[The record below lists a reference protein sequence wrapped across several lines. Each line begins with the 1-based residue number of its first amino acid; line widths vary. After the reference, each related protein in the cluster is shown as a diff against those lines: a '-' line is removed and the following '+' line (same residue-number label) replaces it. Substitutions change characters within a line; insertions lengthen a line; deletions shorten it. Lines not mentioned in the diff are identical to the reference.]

1 MAAVWTA
8 VVAATVVPTG
18 CVKKMAVNALANA
31 MAKGGDVYASD
42 DDPELVRDALPFAL
56 KTLETLLAERPDHA
70 GLLISTS
77 RGFTQYAYA
86 FVEADAERLAVDDYR
101 AARELR
107 DRAIRL
113 YLRARDYGMR
123 ALELEVP
130 GISERLRTE
139 PDTAVEA
146 FDRQDQVDGLFWT
159 AAAWGSAIS
168 LGLDRPELVADI
180 DAVRAMTRRALALD
194 DTYERGTIHTVMI
207 GLESLPEAMGG
218 SPERARQHFE
228 RAVELSGKAQAAPYV
243 TFAASASVSAQDREE
258 FVRLLETALAI
269 DPDASPA
276 DRLANRITQRRARW
290 LLDQVDDL
298 FL

>member
-1 MAAVWTA
+1 
-8 VVAATVVPTG
+8 
-18 CVKKMAVNALANA
+18 
-31 MAKGGDVYASD
+31 VYASD

-228 RAVELSGKAQAAPYV
+228 RAVELSGRTQAAPYV

-258 FVRLLETALAI
+258 FLRLLETALAI

-290 LLDQVDDL
+290 LLERIDDL